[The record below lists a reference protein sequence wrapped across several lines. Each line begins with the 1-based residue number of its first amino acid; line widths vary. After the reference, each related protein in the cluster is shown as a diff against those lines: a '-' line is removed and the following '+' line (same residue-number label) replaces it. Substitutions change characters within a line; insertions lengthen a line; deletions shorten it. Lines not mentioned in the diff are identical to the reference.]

1 MASVVRGG
9 VRAQPPY
16 YVSSIN
22 ADVSSPEKRLLMAVL
37 LDAIEEF
44 KAVTQ
49 SARAGN
55 EARHRRFMAWFSARD
70 VEWPFSFEKVCEQLD
85 LNPDC
90 VRSRLRVLE
99 QQPSIRARRA
109 RRMIK

>member
-9 VRAQPPY
+9 VRAQPAN
-16 YVSSIN
+16 YVSSGDV
-22 ADVSSPEKRLLMAVL
+22 DVSSPEKRLLMAVL

-49 SARAGN
+49 SASVGN
-55 EARHRRFMAWFSARD
+55 EARHRRLMAWFAARD
-70 VEWPFSFEKVCEQLD
+70 VEWPFSFENVCEELH

-90 VRSRLRVLE
+90 VRSRLRLLA
-99 QQPSIRARRA
+99 QQPSIRTRRA
-109 RRMIK
+109 RHIIK